1 MKKIMTF
8 DCHEALML
16 NPKSEKGIA
25 FRLSHNLA
33 QAHNAGVRAV
43 KDAIQD
49 AEVPKDQAD
58 G

>member
-1 MKKIMTF
+1 MTF

-16 NPKSEKGIA
+16 NPKSKKGIA
-25 FRLSHNLA
+25 FRLSPNLA

>member
-1 MKKIMTF
+1 M
-8 DCHEALML
+8 
-16 NPKSEKGIA
+16 KSEESIA
-25 FRLSHNLA
+25 FLSPKFA
-33 QAHNAGVRAV
+33 QAHSAGVRAV